1 MPFNNCVTTLKK
13 IVDMNKTHHLL
24 QMAERPFAY
33 TESQWLE
40 IISDAECRESYALM
54 AMTKGFYSAQ
64 RDVSDEEMESEWQ
77 RLVAEPIQT
86 SVTRRRFLRVAAVLA
101 GVIMLSGIAF
111 ATVRIVRKN
120 WHKAATVEMQ
130 ETTTRENMESKH
142 TAATAQPVVFDNV
155 PLSRIVHDIAACHN
169 MQSEVMNKEAGKLRF
184 YFVWKP
190 QDSLQKVVGQLNQ
203 FKRVNIVVENNR
215 LTVK

>member
-1 MPFNNCVTTLKK
+1 
-13 IVDMNKTHHLL
+13 MNKTHHLL
-24 QMAERPFAY
+24 QMAERPLAY

-40 IISDAECRESYALM
+40 ILSDAECRESYALM

-64 RDVSDEEMESEWQ
+64 RDVSDEEIESEWQ

-142 TAATAQPVVFDNV
+142 TAASVQPVVFDNV
-155 PLSRIVHDIAACHN
+155 PLSRIVHDIAAYHN
-169 MQSEVMNKEAGKLRF
+169 IQYEVMNKEAGKLRF

>member
-1 MPFNNCVTTLKK
+1 
-13 IVDMNKTHHLL
+13 MNKTHHLL
-24 QMAERPFAY
+24 QMSERPLAY

-40 IISDAECRESYALM
+40 ILSDAECRESYALM

-64 RDVSDEEMESEWQ
+64 RDISDEEIESEWQ

-142 TAATAQPVVFDNV
+142 TAASVQPVVFDNV
-155 PLSRIVHDIAACHN
+155 PLSRIVRDIAAYHN
-169 MQSEVMNKEAGKLRF
+169 IQYEVMNKEAGKLRF

>member
-1 MPFNNCVTTLKK
+1 
-13 IVDMNKTHHLL
+13 MNKTHHLL
-24 QMAERPFAY
+24 QMSERPLAY

-40 IISDAECRESYALM
+40 ILSDAECRESYALM

-64 RDVSDEEMESEWQ
+64 RDISDEEMESEWQ

-142 TAATAQPVVFDNV
+142 TAASVQPVVFDNV
-155 PLSRIVHDIAACHN
+155 PLSRIVHDIAAYHN
-169 MQSEVMNKEAGKLRF
+169 IQYEVMNKEAGKLRF

>member
-1 MPFNNCVTTLKK
+1 
-13 IVDMNKTHHLL
+13 MNKTHHLL

-40 IISDAECRESYALM
+40 ILSDAECRESYALM

-64 RDVSDEEMESEWQ
+64 RDISDEEMESEWQ
-77 RLVAEPIQT
+77 RLVAVPVQT
-86 SVTRRRFLRVAAVLA
+86 SGTRRKLMRAAAAITGGL
-101 GVIMLSGIAF
+101 MLSGIAF

-142 TAATAQPVVFDNV
+142 TAASVQPVVFDNV
-155 PLSRIVHDIAACHN
+155 PLSRIVRDIAACHN

-190 QDSLQKVVGQLNQ
+190 QNSLQKVVRQLNH
-203 FKRVNIVVENNR
+203 FKRVNIVVENNK
-215 LTVK
+215 LVVK

>member
-1 MPFNNCVTTLKK
+1 
-13 IVDMNKTHHLL
+13 MNKTQHLL
-24 QMAERPFAY
+24 QMSERPLAY

-40 IISDAECRESYALM
+40 ILSDAECRESYALM

-130 ETTTRENMESKH
+130 ETTTRENMESLLY
-142 TAATAQPVVFDNV
+142 ADGIR
-155 PLSRIVHDIAACHN
+155 LSDAV
-169 MQSEVMNKEAGKLRF
+169 S
-184 YFVWKP
+184 P
-190 QDSLQKVVGQLNQ
+190 
-203 FKRVNIVVENNR
+203 
-215 LTVK
+215 

>member
-1 MPFNNCVTTLKK
+1 
-13 IVDMNKTHHLL
+13 MNKTHHLL
-24 QMAERPFAY
+24 QMSERPLAY

-40 IISDAECRESYALM
+40 ILSDAECRESYALM

-86 SVTRRRFLRVAAVLA
+86 SVTRRRFLRVVAVLA

-142 TAATAQPVVFDNV
+142 TAASVQPVVFDNV
-155 PLSRIVHDIAACHN
+155 PLSRIVHDIAAYHN
-169 MQSEVMNKEAGKLRF
+169 IQYEVMNKEAGKLRF

>member
-1 MPFNNCVTTLKK
+1 
-13 IVDMNKTHHLL
+13 MNKTHHLL

-40 IISDAECRESYALM
+40 ILSDAECRESYALM

-64 RDVSDEEMESEWQ
+64 RDISDEEMESEWQ
-77 RLVAEPIQT
+77 RLVAEPVQT
-86 SVTRRRFLRVAAVLA
+86 SGTKRRFLRVAAVLA

-130 ETTTRENMESKH
+130 ETTTTANIESKR

-203 FKRVNIVVENNR
+203 FKRVNIVVENNK
-215 LTVK
+215 LIVK

>member
-1 MPFNNCVTTLKK
+1 
-13 IVDMNKTHHLL
+13 MNKTHHLL
-24 QMAERPFAY
+24 QMAERPLAY

-40 IISDAECRESYALM
+40 ILSDAECRESYALI

-64 RDVSDEEMESEWQ
+64 RDISDEEMESEWK
-77 RLVAEPIQT
+77 RLVAVPVQT
-86 SVTRRRFLRVAAVLA
+86 SGTRRKLMRAAAVIT
-101 GVIMLSGIAF
+101 GVLMLSGIAF
-111 ATVRIVRKN
+111 ATVRMVRKN

-130 ETTTRENMESKH
+130 ETTTRENMESKR

-155 PLSRIVHDIAACHN
+155 PLSRIVRDSAACHN

-203 FKRVNIVVENNR
+203 FKRVNIVVENNK
-215 LTVK
+215 LIVK

>member
-1 MPFNNCVTTLKK
+1 
-13 IVDMNKTHHLL
+13 MNKTHHLL
-24 QMAERPFAY
+24 QMSERPLAY

-40 IISDAECRESYALM
+40 ILSDAECRESYALM

-64 RDVSDEEMESEWQ
+64 KDVSDEEMESEWQ

-86 SVTRRRFLRVAAVLA
+86 SVTRRRFLRVVAVLA

-142 TAATAQPVVFDNV
+142 TAASVLPVVFDNV
-155 PLSRIVHDIAACHN
+155 PLSRIVHDIAAYHN
-169 MQSEVMNKEAGKLRF
+169 IQYEVMNKEAGKLRF

>member
-1 MPFNNCVTTLKK
+1 
-13 IVDMNKTHHLL
+13 MNKTHHLL
-24 QMAERPFAY
+24 QMSERPLAY

-40 IISDAECRESYALM
+40 ILSDAECRESYTLM

-64 RDVSDEEMESEWQ
+64 KDVSDEEMESEWQ

-86 SVTRRRFLRVAAVLA
+86 SVTRRRFLRVVAVLA

-142 TAATAQPVVFDNV
+142 TVASVQPVVFDNV
-155 PLSRIVHDIAACHN
+155 PLSRIVHDIAAYHN
-169 MQSEVMNKEAGKLRF
+169 IQYEVMNKEAGKLRF

-203 FKRVNIVVENNR
+203 FKRVNIVVENNK
-215 LTVK
+215 LVVK

>member
-1 MPFNNCVTTLKK
+1 
-13 IVDMNKTHHLL
+13 MNKTHHLL
-24 QMAERPFAY
+24 QMAERPLAY

-40 IISDAECRESYALM
+40 ILSDAECRESYALM

-64 RDVSDEEMESEWQ
+64 RDVSDEEMESEWL

-130 ETTTRENMESKH
+130 ETTTRENMESKR

-155 PLSRIVHDIAACHN
+155 PLSRIVHDIAAYHN
-169 MQSEVMNKEAGKLRF
+169 MQYEVMNKEAGKLRF

>member
-1 MPFNNCVTTLKK
+1 
-13 IVDMNKTHHLL
+13 MNKTHHLL
-24 QMAERPFAY
+24 QMSERPLAY

-40 IISDAECRESYALM
+40 ILSDAECRESYALM

-64 RDVSDEEMESEWQ
+64 KDVSDEEMESEWQ

-130 ETTTRENMESKH
+130 ETTTTAKTESKR
-142 TAATAQPVVFDNV
+142 TAASVQPVVFDNV

-203 FKRVNIVVENNR
+203 FKRVNIVVENNK
-215 LTVK
+215 LVVK

>member
-1 MPFNNCVTTLKK
+1 
-13 IVDMNKTHHLL
+13 MNKTHHLL
-24 QMAERPFAY
+24 QMSERPLAY

-40 IISDAECRESYALM
+40 ILSDAECRESYALM

-142 TAATAQPVVFDNV
+142 TAESVQPVVFDNV
-155 PLSRIVHDIAACHN
+155 PLSRIVHDIAAYHN
-169 MQSEVMNKEAGKLRF
+169 IQYEVMNKEAGKLRF

>member
-1 MPFNNCVTTLKK
+1 
-13 IVDMNKTHHLL
+13 MNKTHHLL
-24 QMAERPFAY
+24 QMSERPLAY

-40 IISDAECRESYALM
+40 ILSDAECRESYALM

-142 TAATAQPVVFDNV
+142 TAASVQPVVFDNV
-155 PLSRIVHDIAACHN
+155 PLSRIVHDIAAYHN
-169 MQSEVMNKEAGKLRF
+169 IQYEVMNKEAGKLRF

>member
-40 IISDAECRESYALM
+40 ILSDAECRESYALM

-77 RLVAEPIQT
+77 RLVAESIQASGT
-86 SVTRRRFLRVAAVLA
+86 KRKLMRVAAVLA
-101 GVIMLSGIAF
+101 GVLMLSGIAF
-111 ATVRIVRKN
+111 ATVRMVRKN
-120 WHKAATVEMQ
+120 WHKGAAVEMK
-130 ETTTRENMESKH
+130 ETTTTAKTESKH
-142 TAATAQPVVFDNV
+142 TAASVQPVVFDNV
-155 PLSRIVHDIAACHN
+155 PLSRIVRDIAACHN
-169 MQSEVMNKEAGKLRF
+169 MQYEVMNKEAGKLRF

-203 FKRVNIVVENNR
+203 FKRVNIVVENNK
-215 LTVK
+215 LVVK

>member
-1 MPFNNCVTTLKK
+1 
-13 IVDMNKTHHLL
+13 MNKTHHLL

-40 IISDAECRESYALM
+40 ILSDAECRESYALM

-86 SVTRRRFLRVAAVLA
+86 SVTRRRFLRAAAVITGGL
-101 GVIMLSGIAF
+101 MLSGIAF

-142 TAATAQPVVFDNV
+142 TAASVQPVVFDNV
-155 PLSRIVHDIAACHN
+155 PLSRIVHDIAAYHN
-169 MQSEVMNKEAGKLRF
+169 IQYEVMNKEAGKLRF